1 MPRKPDIDSPRIK
14 VKRKRKR
21 LYEAAPQKPG
31 SDAPPT
37 AEEVE
42 SPTKKAKSSE
52 ETLPA
57 ANAIVHRYVAYSA
70 GTALLPIP
78 IVDVLAVT
86 AIELKMLKQISDRY
100 GMSFS
105 EQRGKALI
113 GSLIGGLHAGLFTK
127 SLLKAVPVLGLGATL
142 VPIAVLAGALTY
154 AVGKVFVH
162 HFETGGTWLDF
173 DPATARADFETR
185 FEEGKAVASRLRKR
199 SSS

>member
-1 MPRKPDIDSPRIK
+1 MDSPRIK

-21 LYEAAPQKPG
+21 LYEATPRKPG
-31 SDAPPT
+31 RDAAPT
-37 AEEVE
+37 AAEVE
-42 SPTKKAKSSE
+42 YPPEKADPYGK
-52 ETLPA
+52 TLQA
-57 ANAIVHRYVAYSA
+57 ANGIIHRYVAYSA

-86 AIELKMLKQISDRY
+86 ALELKMLRQISDHY
-100 GMSFS
+100 GMPFS

-127 SLLKAVPVLGLGATL
+127 SLLKAVPVMGLGATL
-142 VPIAVLAGALTY
+142 VPIAALAGALTY

-173 DPATARADFETR
+173 DTAKVRSEFENQ
-185 FEEGKAVASRLRKR
+185 FEEGKAVASRPHKR
-199 SSS
+199 L